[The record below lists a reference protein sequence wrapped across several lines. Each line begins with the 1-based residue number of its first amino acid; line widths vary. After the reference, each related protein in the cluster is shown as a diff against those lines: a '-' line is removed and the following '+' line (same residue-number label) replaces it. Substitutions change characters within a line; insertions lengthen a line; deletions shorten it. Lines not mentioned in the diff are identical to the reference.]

1 MFSTTCHPQTDGQ
14 IEVVNRTLSALLR
27 SLVKKNLRTWEECLL
42 HVEFAYN
49 HALHSA
55 TKFSLFE
62 VVYGFNPLS
71 PLDLLPLPLSERVST
86 DGKRK
91 VDTIKKLHE
100 QVRANIE
107 AKTEGYKR
115 LANKK
120 RKEVIFQEGDLVW
133 VHMRKERFP
142 EQRKSKLMPR
152 VDGPFQ
158 ILRKLH
164 DNAYQLDLQGKYDIS
179 SSFNVS
185 DLSTFCAD
193 DPDLLSN
200 PFEEGGND
208 RTHDLDQ
215 DVEQTQHG
223 DQDDQISPTEV
234 QPFSR
239 TRSTDRAVYRIDPRA
254 PGRDLRM
261 DPRPDDRISQTTGV
275 LPRPIRHSRAN
286 SQARTH
292 DHREE
297 SDSGLSLSFLAR
309 LGRTARPDQADHDLS
324 NHFDDFMMIDA
335 SNYSKGRILK
345 LSEDLGR
352 AISSSVHGSSTINH
366 AVSLTSVLLLT
377 ADDLITT
384 E

>member
-1 MFSTTCHPQTDGQ
+1 M
-14 IEVVNRTLSALLR
+14 
-27 SLVKKNLRTWEECLL
+27 W
-42 HVEFAYN
+42 
-49 HALHSA
+49 
-55 TKFSLFE
+55 
-62 VVYGFNPLS
+62 
-71 PLDLLPLPLSERVST
+71 
-86 DGKRK
+86 
-91 VDTIKKLHE
+91 
-100 QVRANIE
+100 
-107 AKTEGYKR
+107 
-115 LANKK
+115 
-120 RKEVIFQEGDLVW
+120 
-133 VHMRKERFP
+133 
-142 EQRKSKLMPR
+142 
-152 VDGPFQ
+152 
-158 ILRKLH
+158 
-164 DNAYQLDLQGKYDIS
+164 
-179 SSFNVS
+179 
-185 DLSTFCAD
+185 
-193 DPDLLSN
+193 SN

-208 RTHDLDQ
+208 RTQDLDQ

-234 QPFSR
+234 QPFIR

-297 SDSGLSLSFLAR
+297 SDFGLSLSFLAR

-366 AVSLTSVLLLT
+366 AGSLTSVLLLT
-377 ADDLITT
+377 ADDLIAT

>member
-1 MFSTTCHPQTDGQ
+1 M
-14 IEVVNRTLSALLR
+14 
-27 SLVKKNLRTWEECLL
+27 
-42 HVEFAYN
+42 
-49 HALHSA
+49 
-55 TKFSLFE
+55 
-62 VVYGFNPLS
+62 
-71 PLDLLPLPLSERVST
+71 
-86 DGKRK
+86 
-91 VDTIKKLHE
+91 
-100 QVRANIE
+100 
-107 AKTEGYKR
+107 
-115 LANKK
+115 
-120 RKEVIFQEGDLVW
+120 
-133 VHMRKERFP
+133 
-142 EQRKSKLMPR
+142 
-152 VDGPFQ
+152 
-158 ILRKLH
+158 
-164 DNAYQLDLQGKYDIS
+164 
-179 SSFNVS
+179 
-185 DLSTFCAD
+185 
-193 DPDLLSN
+193 
-200 PFEEGGND
+200 
-208 RTHDLDQ
+208 
-215 DVEQTQHG
+215 EQTQHG

-239 TRSTDRAVYRIDPRA
+239 SRSTDRAVYRIDPRA

-261 DPRPDDRISQTTGV
+261 DPRPDDRISRTTGV

-366 AVSLTSVLLLT
+366 AGSLTSVLLLT
-377 ADDLITT
+377 ANDLITT

>member
-1 MFSTTCHPQTDGQ
+1 LGP
-14 IEVVNRTLSALLR
+14 L
-27 SLVKKNLRTWEECLL
+27 EE
-42 HVEFAYN
+42 
-49 HALHSA
+49 
-55 TKFSLFE
+55 
-62 VVYGFNPLS
+62 G
-71 PLDLLPLPLSERVST
+71 
-86 DGKRK
+86 
-91 VDTIKKLHE
+91 TIPG
-100 QVRANIE
+100 
-107 AKTEGYKR
+107 T
-115 LANKK
+115 
-120 RKEVIFQEGDLVW
+120 KEVQ
-133 VHMRKERFP
+133 
-142 EQRKSKLMPR
+142 LMPR

-185 DLSTFCAD
+185 DLSPFCAD
-193 DPDLLSN
+193 DPDLWSN

-208 RTHDLDQ
+208 RTQDLDQ

-366 AVSLTSVLLLT
+366 AGSLTSVLLLT